1 MAGDDGSG
9 TPKDFHECVSQ
20 DQLRQ
25 AIKQGQQV
33 MTNTIT
39 QAITAAIKDLR
50 LHESIERLDK
60 RISTLTDRVVAL
72 ETRPPPNEDQDVVYD
87 VHGNTDEPATRDTRL
102 RHRLRTNTIGMGG
115 NRIRAPNDPY
125 AKINTFIF

>member
-1 MAGDDGSG
+1 MEVAPPE
-9 TPKDFHECVSQ
+9 TFHECVSQ
-20 DQLRQ
+20 DQLRE
-25 AIKQGQQV
+25 AIEQGQQV

-72 ETRPPPNEDQDVVYD
+72 ETRPPPNEDEDVVYD
-87 VHGNTDEPATRDTRL
+87 VHGKTDEQPPESRDF
-102 RHRLRTNTIGMGG
+102 NVVY
-115 NRIRAPNDPY
+115 APTP
-125 AKINTFIF
+125 